1 VLEKSQRGEYLVQ
14 FRPMQNSPDPVEAI
28 ADRVGSVPLPPYI
41 QRPVEGKAQLDDEQ
55 RYQTVYADP
64 AKKWAAAAPTAGLHF
79 TDKSL
84 NELGRRNIPTYD
96 LTLRIGLGTF
106 RPIAVANVES
116 HAIHTERYSIPASS
130 VQALIAETTRPVV
143 AVGTTT
149 VRAIEDFARKSATA
163 QPSGTHPPT
172 EEFSSDASL
181 YIYPPDTFH
190 LTDALLTNFHL
201 PRSTL
206 MCLVAAFLTPGEVE
220 GINWLKEIY
229 RQAIR
234 FKYRFYSYGDAMFI
248 R

>member
-1 VLEKSQRGEYLVQ
+1 
-14 FRPMQNSPDPVEAI
+14 MQNSPDPVEAI

-79 TDKSL
+79 TEKAL
-84 NELGRRNIPTYD
+84 NELGRRNTPTYA
-96 LTLRIGLGTF
+96 LTLRSGLGTF